1 MPEPP
6 TPNLDILRAMEH
18 SDLPDI
24 TEAWNQPGANAGA
37 YIDSISM
44 ARLRQ

>member
-1 MPEPP
+1 MPQPP
-6 TPNLDILRAMEH
+6 NPDILVRAMEP

-24 TEAWNQPGANAGA
+24 TEARNQPGANAGA

-44 ARLRQ
+44 ARLRR